1 MGNREQI
8 TRRIPRRLMS
18 PPPAIGA
25 SAKSD
30 QVGSSLSLANNLP
43 SSFCQQLVQCQRT
56 GSVSFGGPVGIAEV
70 SAFTFIDQIYRFLSC
85 IPAISSHQRFSFI
98 EVKFGKA
105 IDDIVIFL
113 VVGII
118 CRPGSVLMEPGT
130 TILLTSV
137 HSSFTRFTFTIPAD
151 GVHIFERLSG
161 VLFCTHAGYIRSE
174 EHTSELQSRGHL
186 VCRLLL

>member
-1 MGNREQI
+1 MGNRDQLTVSI
-8 TRRIPRRLMS
+8 SRWLML
-18 PPPAIGA
+18 PPPSIGE
-25 SAKSD
+25 SPKSD
-30 QVGSSLSLANNLP
+30 QVVSSLTLENNLP

-56 GSVSFGGPVGIAEV
+56 GGVRFGRPVGIAEV
-70 SAFTFIDQIYRFLSC
+70 SAFTFIDQIYRFLSG

-137 HSSFTRFTFTIPAD
+137 HSSF
-151 GVHIFERLSG
+151 
-161 VLFCTHAGYIRSE
+161 
-174 EHTSELQSRGHL
+174 SR
-186 VCRLLL
+186 